1 VNHVELVQG
10 VDAPDQYNTRA
21 YFEVSLLYAWMSG
34 LSCGSDHLCLTLA
47 ACLWRSICA
56 AIRNHAGTSQVVE
69 GEHTGMKCVQTA
81 IGKYGISSDKPNR
94 QDVTFTGIRIEADP
108 STDKQ
113 QWLGAMKDANPNMVS
128 TLHSTRPG
136 C

>member
-1 VNHVELVQG
+1 
-10 VDAPDQYNTRA
+10 
-21 YFEVSLLYAWMSG
+21 M
-34 LSCGSDHLCLTLA
+34 
-47 ACLWRSICA
+47 
-56 AIRNHAGTSQVVE
+56 SQVVD
-69 GEHTGMKCVQTA
+69 GEHAGIKGVQTA
-81 IGKYGISSDKPNR
+81 VANYSISSDKANR

-108 STDKQ
+108 STDRQ